1 MFTDA
6 DSDVRGRLGTKGRIA
21 LGIHEGMASARNS
34 GLESKTES
42 PVRVKEKDGPLQFRI
57 LDVLSSVRDGVRNPQ
72 DLGNHSSGI
81 HNPTVKHPR
90 VLVGGS
96 DDERIAI

>member
-6 DSDVRGRLGTKGRIA
+6 DSDLRGRLGTKGRMA

-42 PVRVKEKDGPLQFRI
+42 PVRVKEKDGLLQFRI

-72 DLGNHSSGI
+72 DLGNHSSSI

-90 VLVGGS
+90 VLVWGS

>member
-42 PVRVKEKDGPLQFRI
+42 PIRVQEKDGSLQFRI
-57 LDVLSSVRDGVRNPQ
+57 LDVLFSVRSVVRNPQ

-81 HNPTVKHPR
+81 HNHTVKHPR
-90 VLVGGS
+90 VLAVESG
-96 DDERIAI
+96 DERIAI